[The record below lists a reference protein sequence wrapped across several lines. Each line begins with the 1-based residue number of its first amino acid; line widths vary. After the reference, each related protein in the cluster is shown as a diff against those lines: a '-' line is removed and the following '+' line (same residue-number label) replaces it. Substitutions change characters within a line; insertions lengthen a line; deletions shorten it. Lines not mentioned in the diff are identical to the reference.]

1 MRRAAPVFVDTAYFV
16 ALLNARDKH
25 HAAAVALAARWHRLD
40 TKLLTCDA
48 VVVETYNWFARSPI
62 RRAAATAL
70 SALRGATGWAIV
82 HASAELIS
90 RGQSRFASHDDKTWS
105 LTDCISMEVASD
117 HGATQVATTDAHF
130 EQAGFEILLG
140 SPA

>member
-1 MRRAAPVFVDTAYFV
+1 MRRGAPVFVDTAYWV
-16 ALLNARDKH
+16 ALLNARDQQ

-48 VVVETYNWFARSPI
+48 VVVETYNWFARSPV

-70 SALRGATGWAIV
+70 STLRGAPGWTIV
-82 HASAELIS
+82 HASVELIS
-90 RGQSRFASHDDKTWS
+90 RGQSRYAAHDDKTWS
-105 LTDCISMEVASD
+105 LTDCVSMEVAFD
-117 HGATQVATTDAHF
+117 HGVTQVATTDAHF

-140 SPA
+140 RL